1 MCYIVVTVVGCFLYI
16 FGSHYCVFP
25 KIFHISQIL
34 LRVFFYILCCWMLS
48 WLGSWFHFSFLLFLF
63 SFAVIS
69 IWGIWGWLIPSSH
82 DMNRVTS
89 NKQLLQ
95 QGIEWI
101 IIVSWVVVDALR
113 DCELYSWLV
122 FQLVV
127 VWRQNWG
134 AKWKMKVVWQRVFFT
149 ILSSLLQL
157 KEMEPWLKDQI
168 LVCYINIQIFQRM
181 HLVNPSRRWK
191 PIMGKMS
198 ILCSNLSWSL
208 NYP

>member
-1 MCYIVVTVVGCFLYI
+1 MYSLKFFTFPRSCWEFFFLYLSYVAECCHDKAVDFI
-16 FGSHYCVFP
+16 FPFSCFFFPWCNIDVF
-25 KIFHISQIL
+25 
-34 LRVFFYILCCWMLS
+34 
-48 WLGSWFHFSFLLFLF
+48 
-63 SFAVIS
+63 
-69 IWGIWGWLIPSSH
+69 WGCLIPSSH

-157 KEMEPWLKDQI
+157 KEMEPWLKDRI

-198 ILCSNLSWSL
+198 ILC
-208 NYP
+208 